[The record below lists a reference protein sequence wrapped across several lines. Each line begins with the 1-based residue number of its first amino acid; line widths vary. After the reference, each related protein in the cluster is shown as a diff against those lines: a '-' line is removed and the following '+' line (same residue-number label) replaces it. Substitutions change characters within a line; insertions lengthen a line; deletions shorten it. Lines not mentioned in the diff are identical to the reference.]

1 MRDRNIT
8 VPVSAEEWER
18 FEQVA
23 EHYEMPVHALLR
35 YLVRRE
41 ADWLRP
47 GTSSAHG
54 MQQHQRREF
63 IANERK
69 RLGVVPDLDT

>member
-1 MRDRNIT
+1 MRDRTVT

-18 FEQVA
+18 FELVA

-47 GTSSAHG
+47 GTTSSHG
-54 MQQHQRREF
+54 MRQHQRRDL
-63 IANERK
+63 IASERQ
-69 RLGVVPDLDT
+69 RLGVVPDLDS